1 MRNFL
6 FLLVLLISWQCRDVE
21 PSLLSPETQSR
32 IRKELLADGFE
43 GLVFVAIKGKVV
55 FRETISTSKEYRT
68 KQLYKKHSFPLGEN
82 SQIFTSFLIR
92 QLLERGKLKLSDK
105 VDIYLPDFPYPEVQ
119 IVHLLRH
126 TSGLPKFQEL
136 ERKNNGKVVPIDQK
150 NPYNVLIQTKKPLSF
165 FPGQY
170 WKFTRLDYVVL
181 ARIVEAIEK
190 ESFSKILEKNVFVP
204 LKMKQTQLI
213 ESDVF
218 KGNSGI
224 SSTPEDLLL
233 FQMELLN
240 PKILEK
246 STTEELFKYTFVKD
260 SYSEDR
266 IMFGEGLFLGDYF
279 HWQFGKVKNLASLV
293 YFDRK
298 SKVSIILVNPW
309 HGTVGELNSNKSH
322 ITEILF
328 NARKLVFKDK
338 KSIENEVT
346 ILDLLKEN
354 KVPGVGIAVFKNF
367 KLEWK
372 KNYGI
377 SNADT
382 GKLLT
387 PNTLFRAGSLTKP
400 VTAFTIVKL
409 SELGKL
415 NLFTN
420 IESKLRKYRIKNEE
434 PEQFGF
440 INLDSLLSHTS
451 GLTEKGDWDLPEN
464 LEKESISEIKDKL
477 KNEESNGL
485 RIYYQAGSK
494 SRYSGGGY
502 SVLQELVS
510 EVTRKSFVSVTQD
523 LVSKPLGW
531 SRSTF
536 EQNFNSDLDFVTGH
550 DPNGN
555 VLENKRFI
563 PTEIGSGGLWT
574 TPEEIGNLFVEVAK
588 AANGNS
594 QILKTKSAIY
604 MLTPKMSAAN
614 LTVNAS
620 VGRGFFINETG
631 KSPYFFHGGHTKGHK
646 GVAFFHASKGYGV
659 VILTNS
665 ENGSPIIWSI
675 LRAIAIQENWDKFVN

>member
-1 MRNFL
+1 MRRL
-6 FLLVLLISWQCRDVE
+6 VFLLVLLSLQCKEVE
-21 PSLLSPETQSR
+21 PSLLSSETQSR

-55 FRETISTSKEYRT
+55 FRETISSSKEYRT

-92 QLLERGKLKLSDK
+92 QLLDKGKLKLTDK
-105 VDIYLPDFPYPEVQ
+105 VCKFLPEFPYPEVQ
-119 IVHLLRH
+119 IIHLLRH

-136 ERKNNGKVVPIDQK
+136 EKKNNGIVVATEQK
-150 NPYNVLIQTKKPLSF
+150 DPFKALIQMKKPLSF
-165 FPGQY
+165 SPGQY
-170 WKFTRLDYVVL
+170 WKFTRLDYAVL
-181 ARIVEAIEK
+181 AQIVESIEK
-190 ESFSKILEKNVFVP
+190 EPFFKILEKNVFIP
-204 LKMKQTQLI
+204 LKMKQTQGL

-240 PKILEK
+240 PRILEK
-246 STTEELFKYTFVKD
+246 STTAELFQYTFVKD

-266 IMFGEGLFLGDYF
+266 IMFGEGIFLGDYF

-293 YFDRK
+293 YLDRK

-322 ITEILF
+322 ITEIIF
-328 NARKLVFKDK
+328 NARKLVFKDR
-338 KSIENEVT
+338 KSKENEVS

-354 KVPGVGIAVFKNF
+354 KVPGVGIAVYKNF

-372 KNYGI
+372 KNFGI
-377 SNADT
+377 SNAET

-409 SELGKL
+409 SELGKVD
-415 NLFTN
+415 LFAN

-440 INLDSLLSHTS
+440 INLDSILSHTS

-464 LEKESISEIKDKL
+464 LEKESITEIKDKL
-477 KNEESNGL
+477 KDEEGNGL
-485 RIYYQAGSK
+485 SIYYQAGSK

-502 SVLQELVS
+502 SVLQEVIT
-510 EVTRKSFVSVTQD
+510 EAARKPFSSVAKD
-523 LVSKPLGW
+523 LVFKPLGW
-531 SRSTF
+531 SQSTF
-536 EQNFNSDLDFVTGH
+536 DQSSDSALDLVSGH
-550 DPNGN
+550 DPSGK
-555 VLENKRFI
+555 VIEAKHFI
-563 PTEIGSGGLWT
+563 PAEIGSGGLWT

-594 QILKTKSAIY
+594 QILKTKSALY

-614 LTVNAS
+614 LTVHAS
-620 VGRGFFINETG
+620 VGRGFFINETS
-631 KSPYFFHGGHTKGHK
+631 KSSYFFHGGHTKGHK
-646 GVAFFHASKGYGV
+646 GLAFFNATKGYGV